1 MDECNMEMHGLAAMD
16 EFSPSLTS
24 SVQPVVPY
32 FKKGT
37 LSTLSGKS
45 TTDGRKFELM
55 YQIAFWLFKNY
66 VFGYASP
73 GLKSQAIIVLG

>member
-37 LSTLSGKS
+37 L
-45 TTDGRKFELM
+45 
-55 YQIAFWLFKNY
+55 
-66 VFGYASP
+66 
-73 GLKSQAIIVLG
+73 